1 MLKQVLVVKYRMII
15 DQKRGKNMYN
25 DNYTELLIKDKT
37 SETDVERKALFL
49 IFSTDDLFRKVTH
62 LYDFKEHS
70 IKPESLENGE
80 VDLSSSSRKLVK
92 VAYNLY
98 NGHYESDVLD
108 TFAGLDDQNAD
119 LVIQA
124 IKIRFNLD

>member
-1 MLKQVLVVKYRMII
+1 
-15 DQKRGKNMYN
+15 MYN

-49 IFSTDDLFRKVTH
+49 IFSTDDLYRKVTH

-80 VDLSSSSRKLVK
+80 VDLSSSSRKLVL
-92 VAYNLY
+92 AAHLIYTM
-98 NGHYESDVLD
+98 D
-108 TFAGLDDQNAD
+108 TTKPIY
-119 LVIQA
+119 VIPSLA
-124 IKIRFNLD
+124 LTTKTST

>member
-1 MLKQVLVVKYRMII
+1 MHT
-15 DQKRGKNMYN
+15 

-37 SETDVERKALFL
+37 AENDVERKSLFL
-49 IFSTDDLFRKVTH
+49 IFSTDDLFGKVTH

-80 VDLSSSSRKLVK
+80 VNLSSSSRKLVM
-92 VAYNLY
+92 AAFNLY
-98 NGHYESDVLD
+98 NGHYEADIFD
-108 TFAGLDDQNAD
+108 TFAGLDDKNFN

-124 IKIRFNLD
+124 IKIRFNKA

>member
-1 MLKQVLVVKYRMII
+1 M
-15 DQKRGKNMYN
+15 
-25 DNYTELLIKDKT
+25 TT
-37 SETDVERKALFL
+37 CSEKFT
-49 IFSTDDLFRKVTH
+49 
-62 LYDFKEHS
+62 LYDFNERS
-70 IKPESLENGE
+70 IKPEVLENGE